1 ELSAEDQARVRG
13 ALAALR
19 ADSCDEIAVL
29 AAEAALCRSNGK
41 VHVGSVLALLDP
53 HVFRG
58 ACELLGDPANL
69 ERGLILQEMFM
80 QHCMKGEPSQL
91 VHDIAAGTSIP
102 PFFMKES
109 DWAAFARQHFG
120 PALRAQ
126 TQHSLWERYTA
137 SMPDT
142 LFQGLQSMSI
152 RPVVWSE
159 GTASST
165 SRRPRLGFQ

>member
-1 ELSAEDQARVRG
+1 MCTVQ
-13 ALAALR
+13 
-19 ADSCDEIAVL
+19 
-29 AAEAALCRSNGK
+29 GK

-80 QHCMKGEPSQL
+80 QHCMEGEPSQL
-91 VHDIAAGTSIP
+91 VHDIAAGTSVP

-109 DWAAFARQHFG
+109 DWAAFAKQHFG

-137 SMPDT
+137 SMPGT
-142 LFQGLQSMSI
+142 LFQGLQSMFI
-152 RPVVWSE
+152 RPAADL
-159 GTASST
+159 T
-165 SRRPRLGFQ
+165 